1 MASEYPPNRVFIS
14 VEAFTA
20 YRSSGYRYI
29 GEPQCDGVIERFM
42 RTLKEQ
48 CLYLHRFQNLEE
60 ARRVI
65 SEFITRY
72 NSEWLIERLGY
83 RTPAQA
89 RAGALR
95 LAA

>member
-48 CLYLHRFQNLEE
+48 CLYLHRFQHLEE

-65 SEFITRY
+65 SEFITATTP
-72 NSEWLIERLGY
+72 SGSLSGWAIARLP
-83 RTPAQA
+83 RPAP
-89 RAGALR
+89 GP
-95 LAA
+95 